1 MKIIKEHIFPTVVY
15 CADNCLE
22 EEYIESM
29 RRHII
34 DSHNENPRTNWQSKP
49 DLVEH
54 KKYKA
59 LVEAIHKSVKYVFSD
74 LKYNY
79 DSYIITD
86 MWSNM
91 SKKGEFHRPH
101 THSNNI
107 LSGVYYIQSDDNERA
122 NIQFYDPRPQSDVL
136 TPDTKEYNKENSH
149 VWYWPSI
156 KNRMLLFPSWL
167 QHYVPTNES
176 DTPRISI
183 AFNIMLK
190 GTVGSHTNYQSGQF

>member
-1 MKIIKEHIFPTVVY
+1 MLRYSVPVY
-15 CADNCLE
+15 
-22 EEYIESM
+22 
-29 RRHII
+29 
-34 DSHNENPRTNWQSKP
+34 
-49 DLVEH
+49 
-54 KKYKA
+54 
-59 LVEAIHKSVKYVFSD
+59 
-74 LKYNY
+74 
-79 DSYIITD
+79 
-86 MWSNM
+86 
-91 SKKGEFHRPH
+91 
-101 THSNNI
+101 
-107 LSGVYYIQSDDNERA
+107 VYYIQSDDNERA

-190 GTVGSHTNYQSGQF
+190 GKVGSSNEYQSANF